1 MKKKNF
7 DRGFTLIEL
16 LVSIAIIAILS
27 GVIMWVISDA
37 KNKNADAAIKQALS
51 GIAAQSGIFYLDN
64 DHSLAGFCSSTEPK
78 GAYPIVLNAAN
89 NAGLATVR
97 VNEAG
102 NLNTATCNNSET
114 AWAAEVPLKIKNL
127 GGSGMSAMFCV
138 DSTGF
143 TGTRSTSMGMGVTC
157 PSL

>member
-7 DRGFTLIEL
+7 NKGFTLIEL
-16 LVSIAIIAILS
+16 LVSIAIIILIS
-27 GVIMWVISDA
+27 SVIMWVISDA

-51 GIAAQSGIFYLDN
+51 GVAAQSGVFYLDN
-64 DHSLAGFCSSTEPK
+64 GHSLLGFCDPSFPK

-89 NAGLATVR
+89 NAGLASVTV
-97 VNEAG
+97 NG
-102 NLNTATCNNSET
+102 GGTLNTATCNNTST

-143 TGTRSTSMGMGVTC
+143 TGTRSTSMGIGVSC